1 MGASGSFK
9 FAWLCFLY
17 NLTANNQD
25 FILLLLVSL
34 GYSQNCRAQTLH
46 LRRRL
51 HEMHPGVWILRRE
64 DNS

>member
-1 MGASGSFK
+1 MGASGPVGK
-9 FAWLCFLY
+9 FACVSFD
-17 NLTANNQD
+17 LTANNQD

-34 GYSQNCRAQTLH
+34 GYSQNCRAQTLR

-51 HEMHPGVWILRRE
+51 HEMHLGVWILRRE